1 MRYIVKT
8 SVSPS
13 WKTSEKAQNAA
24 KSRSLRHQ
32 KRVKALRFD
41 VFPSIW
47 RTFELHKKSL
57 SWPRLGEIVRQNAY
71 LVAESGGNKCQL
83 SYSVEAIWPDSC
95 PRMWPIR
102 HFFKA
107 LWRVKCV
114 ATTTW
119 WRDFPVRQESS
130 LRKQSDSK
138 PLHLHRW
145 DVQGSKSLRHMS
157 LKYLYVSMSKKIS
170 LSLMKEP

>member
-1 MRYIVKT
+1 LQIPFYLRC
-8 SVSPS
+8 
-13 WKTSEKAQNAA
+13 KTSEKAQNAA

-83 SYSVEAIWPDSC
+83 SYSVEAI
-95 PRMWPIR
+95 
-102 HFFKA
+102 
-107 LWRVKCV
+107 
-114 ATTTW
+114 
-119 WRDFPVRQESS
+119 
-130 LRKQSDSK
+130 
-138 PLHLHRW
+138 
-145 DVQGSKSLRHMS
+145 
-157 LKYLYVSMSKKIS
+157 
-170 LSLMKEP
+170 